1 MSYSKGRGREGWVRK
16 SKVSFRFLELL
27 KHVLECEF
35 NRCVMSLAAQSLR
48 WSGRGQDRQFQSS
61 GGSEQRQGKA
71 WFGTWG
77 RLVVW
82 MPQLGAERAD
92 FPACLREVGEVCI
105 PLLDPECFC
114 LSFGGGTPTNWSNVT
129 LLGKDSEEKFVSFFL
144 SFFNICW
151 WCWLTRCGF
160 FLCVFSLLGGSIVSG
175 DKMSYT

>member
-35 NRCVMSLAAQSLR
+35 NRCVMSLAAQSLW

-92 FPACLREVGEVCI
+92 FPACLHEVGEVCI

-129 LLGKDSEEKFVSFFL
+129 LLGKDSEEKFVSFFFL
-144 SFFNICW
+144 SLISAGGVDWPDVVFFV
-151 WCWLTRCGF
+151 
-160 FLCVFSLLGGSIVSG
+160 CVFSLLGGSIVSG